1 MERTEEMSIP
11 AKRDES
17 RWTPPS
23 LATVGALHLCCGD
36 ITARE
41 CLLRSMLDRIWPSCF
56 TLSICTGWVGGWRGG
71 GGVVLLEWLTNGF
84 SMMIVPTESLH
95 FQAGGSD
102 DVIAVHQT

>member
-1 MERTEEMSIP
+1 MEGTEEMSFP

-56 TLSICTGWVGGWRGG
+56 TLSICTGWVGGGG
-71 GGVVLLEWLTNGF
+71 GPPGMARKRFLNDYRSHG
-84 SMMIVPTESLH
+84 
-95 FQAGGSD
+95 
-102 DVIAVHQT
+102 VIALSGWRV